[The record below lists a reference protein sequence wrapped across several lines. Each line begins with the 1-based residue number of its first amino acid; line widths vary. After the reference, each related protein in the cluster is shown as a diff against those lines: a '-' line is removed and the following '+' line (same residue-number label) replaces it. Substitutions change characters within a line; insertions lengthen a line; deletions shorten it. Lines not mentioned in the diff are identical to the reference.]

1 MDVLTRDPLVSGFT
15 RLALA
20 RIVGVMERVDFAPG
34 DVLCSVGQKAA
45 NLYLI
50 ERGTAVLTTP
60 HGRQTPLHAA
70 HCGEE
75 AAAGLVHYVCTVTA
89 TSEVNAWRIPRAALD
104 DIAVLQ
110 PHLVA
115 DALLSLASTLGGEVV
130 GGGQGGGAPRQ
141 ADAAPRKADAAP
153 RKANAAPRSAD
164 AGATMPS
171 DAQLSGRDMAGWIAA
186 IVLPAG
192 IYFGCVASDLTAQT
206 AMFAAILGMVVLMW
220 LFAIVDEFIPPLI
233 AIVATLFIGLAP
245 ASVAL
250 GGFASPSLM
259 TMIGVF
265 ALASTI
271 ASSGLSYRVMLWVL
285 ARLPD
290 RPFWQQTSMLLGGMA
305 LSPIVPSGNSRLS
318 ILLPLYRDMAD
329 GLRLPP
335 RSTALTALMA
345 ATLSGA
351 LLFSP
356 MMATS
361 KPSSI
366 ATLNLLS
373 VQAQHEFSGLFWLVA
388 AGVAMVGLVGFHFLF
403 MRWLLP
409 AENPSP
415 LPKERIRGQLQ
426 LLGPLGFAEWLA
438 LGSFVAFLAGTATV
452 SLHHVQPSWIA
463 GCVLVTL
470 LVCGSLGK
478 MDFRKQLDWPM
489 VFFLLG
495 IDGLVRIMS
504 YLKVDTLIAKV
515 VSGHLGFIDGSMEL
529 FVLAAL
535 VITVALRIGLPIA
548 ASALISAVILIPVAE
563 ANHINPWICIFLAA
577 LFSDIWFFPYQ
588 SSVWMQAA
596 SKGQTEAIDRVQF
609 TRYNQCMNAARVA
622 VAFLSIPYW
631 KWLELQ

>member
-1 MDVLTRDPLVSGFT
+1 MEVLTRDPLVAGFG

-20 RIVGVMERVDFAPG
+20 RLVGAMERVECAPG
-34 DVLCSVGQKAA
+34 EVLCAAGQAA
-45 NLYLI
+45 EHLYLI
-50 ERGTAVLTTP
+50 ESGAAVLTTP
-60 HGRQTPLHAA
+60 SGRQAPLHAL

-75 AAAGLVHYVCTVTA
+75 AAAGLANYACTVTA
-89 TSEVNAWRIPRAALD
+89 TSQVSAWRLPRATLADVGQLHPAL
-104 DIAVLQ
+104 ASE
-110 PHLVA
+110 
-115 DALLSLASTLGGEVV
+115 ALLSLASTLGGEAVR
-130 GGGQGGGAPRQ
+130 GGIGKGAP
-141 ADAAPRKADAAP
+141 
-153 RKANAAPRSAD
+153 
-164 AGATMPS
+164 GAKWSPLT
-171 DAQLSGRDMAGWIAA
+171 GREIGGWMAA

-192 IYFGCVASDLTAQT
+192 IYFGCVSGGFTTQSAL
-206 AMFAAILGMVVLMW
+206 FAAILGMVVVMW
-220 LFAIVDEFIPPLI
+220 LFAIVDEFIPPII
-233 AIVATLFIGLAP
+233 AIVATLFVGLAP

-409 AENPSP
+409 AENPNP
-415 LPKERIRGQLQ
+415 LPKERIREQLQ
-426 LLGPLGFAEWLA
+426 LLGPLGLAEWLA

-504 YLKVDTLIAKV
+504 YLKVDALIAKV
-515 VSGHLGFIDGSMEL
+515 VSGHLGFINGSIEL

>member
-1 MDVLTRDPLVSGFT
+1 MEVLTRDPLVAGFG

-20 RIVGVMERVDFAPG
+20 RLVGAMERVQCAPG
-34 DVLCSVGQKAA
+34 EVLCAAGQAA
-45 NLYLI
+45 EHLYLI
-50 ERGTAVLTTP
+50 ESGAAVLTTP
-60 HGRQTPLHAA
+60 SGRQAPLHAL

-75 AAAGLVHYVCTVTA
+75 AAAGLANYACTVTA
-89 TSEVNAWRIPRAALD
+89 TSQVTAWRLPRATLTDVVQLHPAL
-104 DIAVLQ
+104 ATE
-110 PHLVA
+110 
-115 DALLSLASTLGGEVV
+115 ALLSLASTLGGEAV
-130 GGGQGGGAPRQ
+130 GGGIGKGAP
-141 ADAAPRKADAAP
+141 
-153 RKANAAPRSAD
+153 
-164 AGATMPS
+164 GAKWSPLT
-171 DAQLSGRDMAGWIAA
+171 GREIGGWIAA

-192 IYFGCVASDLTAQT
+192 IYFGCVSGGFTTQSAL
-206 AMFAAILGMVVLMW
+206 FAAILGMVVVMW
-220 LFAIVDEFIPPLI
+220 LFAIVDEFIPPII
-233 AIVATLFIGLAP
+233 AIVATLFVGLAP
-245 ASVAL
+245 PTVAL

-409 AENPSP
+409 AENPNP
-415 LPKERIRGQLQ
+415 LPKERIREQLQ

-504 YLKVDTLIAKV
+504 YLKVDALIAKV
-515 VSGHLGFIDGSMEL
+515 VSGHLGFIDGSIEL

-596 SKGQTEAIDRVQF
+596 SKGQTEVIDRVQF

>member
-1 MDVLTRDPLVSGFT
+1 MEVLTRDPLVAGFG

-20 RIVGVMERVDFAPG
+20 RLVGAMERVECTPG
-34 DVLCSVGQKAA
+34 EVLCAAGQAA
-45 NLYLI
+45 EHLYLI
-50 ERGTAVLTTP
+50 ESGAAVLTTP
-60 HGRQTPLHAA
+60 SGRQAPLHAL

-75 AAAGLVHYVCTVTA
+75 AAAGLANYTCTVTA
-89 TSEVNAWRIPRAALD
+89 TSQVIAWRLPRAALAD
-104 DIAVLQ
+104 
-110 PHLVA
+110 VA
-115 DALLSLASTLGGEVV
+115 QLHPTLATEALLSLASTLGGEAV
-130 GGGQGGGAPRQ
+130 GGGVGKGAAGTKWVPLTRREIGGW
-141 ADAAPRKADAAP
+141 
-153 RKANAAPRSAD
+153 
-164 AGATMPS
+164 M
-171 DAQLSGRDMAGWIAA
+171 AA

-192 IYFGCVASDLTAQT
+192 IYFGCVSGGFTSQSAL
-206 AMFAAILGMVVLMW
+206 FAAILGMVVVMW
-220 LFAIVDEFIPPLI
+220 LFAIVDEFIPPII
-233 AIVATLFIGLAP
+233 AIVATLFVGLAP
-245 ASVAL
+245 PSVAL

-409 AENPSP
+409 AENPNP
-415 LPKERIRGQLQ
+415 LPKERIRGQLH

-438 LGSFVAFLAGTATV
+438 LGSFVAFLVGTATV

-504 YLKVDTLIAKV
+504 YLKVDALIAKV

-535 VITVALRIGLPIA
+535 VITVALRIGLPIS
-548 ASALISAVILIPVAE
+548 ASALVSAVILIPVAE

-596 SKGQTEAIDRVQF
+596 SRGQTEAIDRVQF

>member
-1 MDVLTRDPLVSGFT
+1 MDVLTRDPLVAGFD

-20 RIVGVMERVDFAPG
+20 RLVGSMERVEWAPG
-34 DVLCSVGQKAA
+34 AVLCAAGQSAEY
-45 NLYLI
+45 LYLI
-50 ERGTAVLTTP
+50 ESGTAVLTTP
-60 HGRQTPLHAA
+60 TGRQAPLRAL

-75 AAAGLVHYVCTVTA
+75 AAAGLAHYACTVTA
-89 TSEVNAWRIPRAALD
+89 TSQVIAWRLPRVTLAD
-104 DIAVLQ
+104 
-110 PHLVA
+110 VA
-115 DALLSLASTLGGEVV
+115 QVHPTLATEALLSLASTLGGEAI
-130 GGGQGGGAPRQ
+130 GGGVGKGA
-141 ADAAPRKADAAP
+141 
-153 RKANAAPRSAD
+153 
-164 AGATMPS
+164 AGTKWSP
-171 DAQLSGRDMAGWIAA
+171 LTGREIAGWIAA

-192 IYFGCVASDLTAQT
+192 IYFGCVSGGFTTQIAL
-206 AMFAAILGMVVLMW
+206 FAAILGMVVVMW
-220 LFAIVDEFIPPLI
+220 LFAIVDEFIPPII
-233 AIVATLFIGLAP
+233 AIVATLFVGLAP
-245 ASVAL
+245 PTVAL

-290 RPFWQQTSMLLGGMA
+290 RPFWQQTSILLGGMA

-409 AENPSP
+409 AENPNP
-415 LPKERIRGQLQ
+415 LPKERIREQLQ

-504 YLKVDTLIAKV
+504 YLKVDALIAKV
-515 VSGHLGFIDGSMEL
+515 VSGHLGFIDGSIEL

>member
-1 MDVLTRDPLVSGFT
+1 
-15 RLALA
+15 
-20 RIVGVMERVDFAPG
+20 MEPVEFAPG
-34 DVLCSVGQKAA
+34 DVLCAVGQSAE

-50 ERGTAVLTTP
+50 ERGTAVLITP
-60 HGRQTPLHAA
+60 GGREAPLRAP

-75 AAAGLVHYVCTVTA
+75 AAAGLKHYVCTVTA
-89 TSEVNAWRIPRAALD
+89 TSQVMAWRLPQSTLD
-104 DIAVLQ
+104 DIALLQ
-110 PHLVA
+110 PQLAA

-130 GGGQGGGAPRQ
+130 GGKNGKSAPGTKGGGPAEGASDPPARAP
-141 ADAAPRKADAAP
+141 DAPPRKADRA
-153 RKANAAPRSAD
+153 RLK
-164 AGATMPS
+164 
-171 DAQLSGRDMAGWIAA
+171 GREIGGWVAA
-186 IVLPAG
+186 ILVPAG
-192 IYFGCVASDLTAQT
+192 IYFGGVCGGLTTQS
-206 AMFAAILGMVVLMW
+206 AMFTAILGMVVVLW
-220 LFAIVDEFIPPLI
+220 IFAIVDEFIPPIL

-259 TMIGVF
+259 TVIGVF

-290 RPFWQQTSMLLGGMA
+290 RPFWQQTAMLLGGLV
-305 LSPIVPSGNSRLS
+305 LSPIVPSGNNRLS
-318 ILLPLYRDMAD
+318 MLLPLFRDMAD

-335 RSTALTALMA
+335 RSTALTALFA

-356 MMATS
+356 IMATS

-366 ATLNLLS
+366 AALNLLS
-373 VQAQHEFSGLFWLVA
+373 VQAQQEFGGLFWLVA
-388 AGVAMVGLVGFHFLF
+388 AGAALVGLLAFHFLF

-409 AENPSP
+409 AENPHP
-415 LPKERIRGQLQ
+415 LPKDRIRDQLQ
-426 LLGPLGFAEWLA
+426 LLGPLTFAEYLA
-438 LGSFVAFLAGTATV
+438 FGAFVAFLVGTATV

-463 GCVLVTL
+463 GSVLVTL

-478 MDFRKQLDWPM
+478 MDFRRQLDWPM

-495 IDGLVRIMS
+495 IDSVVRIMN
-504 YLKVDTLIAKV
+504 YLKVDAALTTV
-515 VSGHLGFIDGSMEL
+515 VSGHLGFIHGSVEL

-535 VITVALRIGLPIA
+535 VTTVVLRIGLPV
-548 ASALISAVILIPVAE
+548 SAGALVSVVILLPIAE
-563 ANHINPWICIFLAA
+563 VNHINPWICIFLAA

-588 SSVWMQAA
+588 SSVWMQAV
-596 SKGQTEAIDRVQF
+596 SQGVSGSIDQARF
-609 TRYNQCMNAARVA
+609 TRYNQGMNLARVA

-631 KWLELQ
+631 KWLKLQ

>member
-1 MDVLTRDPLVSGFT
+1 MDVLTRDPLVASFD

-20 RIVGVMERVDFAPG
+20 RLVGSMERVEWAPG
-34 DVLCSVGQKAA
+34 AVLCAAGQSAEY
-45 NLYLI
+45 LYLI
-50 ERGTAVLTTP
+50 ESGTAVLTTP
-60 HGRQTPLHAA
+60 TGRQAPLLAP

-75 AAAGLVHYVCTVTA
+75 AAAGLPHYACTVTA
-89 TSEVNAWRIPRAALD
+89 TSQVIAWRLPRATLAD
-104 DIAVLQ
+104 
-110 PHLVA
+110 VA
-115 DALLSLASTLGGEVV
+115 QLHPTLATEALLSLASTLGGEAL
-130 GGGQGGGAPRQ
+130 GGGVGKGA
-141 ADAAPRKADAAP
+141 
-153 RKANAAPRSAD
+153 
-164 AGATMPS
+164 AGTKWIP
-171 DAQLSGRDMAGWIAA
+171 LTGREIGGWIAA

-192 IYFGCVASDLTAQT
+192 IYFGCVSGGFTSQSAL
-206 AMFAAILGMVVLMW
+206 FAAILGMVVVMW
-220 LFAIVDEFIPPLI
+220 LLAIVDEFIPPII
-233 AIVATLFIGLAP
+233 AIVATLFVGLAP
-245 ASVAL
+245 PSVAL
-250 GGFASPSLM
+250 GGFSSPSLM

-271 ASSGLSYRVMLWVL
+271 ASSGLSYRVMLWLL

-409 AENPSP
+409 AENPNP
-415 LPKERIRGQLQ
+415 LPKERIREQLQ

-504 YLKVDTLIAKV
+504 YLQVDALIAKV
-515 VSGHLGFIDGSMEL
+515 VSGHLGFIDGSIEL

-535 VITVALRIGLPIA
+535 VITVVLRIGLPIA

-596 SKGQTEAIDRVQF
+596 SKGQTEVIDRVQF

>member
-1 MDVLTRDPLVSGFT
+1 MEVLTRDPLVAGFG

-20 RIVGVMERVDFAPG
+20 RLVGAMERVQCAPG
-34 DVLCSVGQKAA
+34 EVLCAAGQAA
-45 NLYLI
+45 EQLYLI
-50 ERGTAVLTTP
+50 ESGAAVLTTP
-60 HGRQTPLHAA
+60 SGRQAPLHAL

-75 AAAGLVHYVCTVTA
+75 AAAGLANYACTVTA
-89 TSEVNAWRIPRAALD
+89 TSQVTAWRLPRATL
-104 DIAVLQ
+104 
-110 PHLVA
+110 A
-115 DALLSLASTLGGEVV
+115 DVVQLHPTLATEALLSLASTLGGEAV
-130 GGGQGGGAPRQ
+130 GGGIGKGA
-141 ADAAPRKADAAP
+141 
-153 RKANAAPRSAD
+153 
-164 AGATMPS
+164 
-171 DAQLSGRDMAGWIAA
+171 SGVKWSPLTGREIGGWIAA

-192 IYFGCVASDLTAQT
+192 IYFGCVSGGFTTQSAL
-206 AMFAAILGMVVLMW
+206 FAAILGMVVVMW
-220 LFAIVDEFIPPLI
+220 LFAIVDEFIPPII
-233 AIVATLFIGLAP
+233 AIVATLFVGLAP
-245 ASVAL
+245 PTVAL

-403 MRWLLP
+403 MRWLMP
-409 AENPSP
+409 AENPNP
-415 LPKERIRGQLQ
+415 LPKERIREQLQ

-504 YLKVDTLIAKV
+504 YLKVDALIAKV
-515 VSGHLGFIDGSMEL
+515 VSGHLGFIDGSIEL

-535 VITVALRIGLPIA
+535 VITVVLRIGLPIA

-596 SKGQTEAIDRVQF
+596 SKGQTEVIDRVQF

>member
-1 MDVLTRDPLVSGFT
+1 MDVLTRDPLVAGFD

-20 RIVGVMERVDFAPG
+20 RLVGSMERVEWAPG
-34 DVLCSVGQKAA
+34 AVLCAAGQSAEY
-45 NLYLI
+45 LYLI
-50 ERGTAVLTTP
+50 ESGAAVLTTP
-60 HGRQTPLHAA
+60 SGRQAPLHAL

-75 AAAGLVHYVCTVTA
+75 AAAGLANYACTVTA
-89 TSEVNAWRIPRAALD
+89 TSQVTAWRLPRATL
-104 DIAVLQ
+104 
-110 PHLVA
+110 A
-115 DALLSLASTLGGEVV
+115 DVVQLHPTLATQALLSLASTLGGESV
-130 GGGQGGGAPRQ
+130 GGGIGKGA
-141 ADAAPRKADAAP
+141 
-153 RKANAAPRSAD
+153 S
-164 AGATMPS
+164 GAKWSPLT
-171 DAQLSGRDMAGWIAA
+171 GREIGGWIAA

-192 IYFGCVASDLTAQT
+192 IYFGCVSGGFTTQSAL
-206 AMFAAILGMVVLMW
+206 FAAILGMVVVMW
-220 LFAIVDEFIPPLI
+220 LFAIVDEFIPPII
-233 AIVATLFIGLAP
+233 AIVATLFVGLAP
-245 ASVAL
+245 PTVAL

-271 ASSGLSYRVMLWVL
+271 ASSGLSYRLMLWVL

-403 MRWLLP
+403 MRWLMP
-409 AENPSP
+409 AENPNP
-415 LPKERIRGQLQ
+415 LPKERIREQLQ
-426 LLGPLGFAEWLA
+426 LLGPLGFAEWVA

-504 YLKVDTLIAKV
+504 YLKVDALIAKV
-515 VSGHLGFIDGSMEL
+515 VSGHLGFIDGSIEL

-548 ASALISAVILIPVAE
+548 ASALVSSVILIPVAE

-596 SKGQTEAIDRVQF
+596 SKGQTETIDRVQF

>member
-1 MDVLTRDPLVSGFT
+1 MDVLTRDPLVAGFD

-20 RIVGVMERVDFAPG
+20 RLVGSMERVEWAPG
-34 DVLCSVGQKAA
+34 AVLCAAGQAA
-45 NLYLI
+45 EYLYLI
-50 ERGTAVLTTP
+50 ESGTAVLTTP
-60 HGRQTPLHAA
+60 TGRQAPLRAP

-75 AAAGLVHYVCTVTA
+75 AAAGLPHYACTVTA
-89 TSEVNAWRIPRAALD
+89 TKQVIAWRLPRAALAD
-104 DIAVLQ
+104 
-110 PHLVA
+110 VA
-115 DALLSLASTLGGEVV
+115 QLHPTLATQALLSLASTLGGEAI
-130 GGGQGGGAPRQ
+130 GGGVGKGAAVTKWSPL
-141 ADAAPRKADAAP
+141 
-153 RKANAAPRSAD
+153 
-164 AGATMPS
+164 T
-171 DAQLSGRDMAGWIAA
+171 GREIGGWIAA

-192 IYFGCVASDLTAQT
+192 IYFGCVSGGFTTQSAL
-206 AMFAAILGMVVLMW
+206 FAAILGMVVVMW
-220 LFAIVDEFIPPLI
+220 LFAIVDEFIPPII
-233 AIVATLFIGLAP
+233 AIVATLFVGLAP
-245 ASVAL
+245 PSVAL

-290 RPFWQQTSMLLGGMA
+290 RPFWQQTSILLGGMA
-305 LSPIVPSGNSRLS
+305 LSPIVPSGNSRLA

-409 AENPSP
+409 AENPNP

-504 YLKVDTLIAKV
+504 YLKVDALIAKV
-515 VSGHLGFIDGSMEL
+515 VSGHLGFIDGSIEL

>member
-1 MDVLTRDPLVSGFT
+1 MEVLTRDPLVAGFG

-20 RIVGVMERVDFAPG
+20 RLVGAMERVEWAPG
-34 DVLCSVGQKAA
+34 EVLCAAGQAA
-45 NLYLI
+45 AHLYLI
-50 ERGTAVLTTP
+50 ESGAAVLTTP
-60 HGRQTPLHAA
+60 SGRQAPLHAL

-75 AAAGLVHYVCTVTA
+75 AAAGLANYACTVTA
-89 TSEVNAWRIPRAALD
+89 TSQVIAWRLPRATL
-104 DIAVLQ
+104 
-110 PHLVA
+110 A
-115 DALLSLASTLGGEVV
+115 DVVQLHPPLATEALLSLASTLGGEAV
-130 GGGQGGGAPRQ
+130 GGGNGRGAP
-141 ADAAPRKADAAP
+141 
-153 RKANAAPRSAD
+153 
-164 AGATMPS
+164 GAKWSPLT
-171 DAQLSGRDMAGWIAA
+171 GREIGGWIAA
-186 IVLPAG
+186 IVLPVG
-192 IYFGCVASDLTAQT
+192 IYFGCVSGGLTTQSAL
-206 AMFAAILGMVVLMW
+206 FAAILGMVVVMW
-220 LFAIVDEFIPPLI
+220 VFAIVDEFIPPII
-233 AIVATLFIGLAP
+233 AIVATLFVGLAP
-245 ASVAL
+245 PTVAL

-271 ASSGLSYRVMLWVL
+271 ASSGLSYRVMLWLL

-409 AENPSP
+409 AENPNP

-504 YLKVDTLIAKV
+504 YLKVDALIAKV
-515 VSGHLGFIDGSMEL
+515 VSGHLGFIDGSIEL

-548 ASALISAVILIPVAE
+548 ASALVSAVILIPVAE

>member
-1 MDVLTRDPLVSGFT
+1 MNHSQPSVSIDVLTRDPLVSGFT
-15 RLALA
+15 RLAIA

-89 TSEVNAWRIPRAALD
+89 TSEVHAWRIPRAALD

-110 PHLVA
+110 PQLVA

-130 GGGQGGGAPRQ
+130 GGGQGGGAPR
-141 ADAAPRKADAAP
+141 
-153 RKANAAPRSAD
+153 SAD
-164 AGATMPS
+164 AGATTPS
-171 DAQLSGRDMAGWIAA
+171 GAQLSGRDMAGWIAA
-186 IVLPAG
+186 IVLPAC
-192 IYFGCVASDLTAQT
+192 IYFGCIASDLTAQT

-409 AENPSP
+409 AENPNP
-415 LPKERIRGQLQ
+415 LPKERIREQLQ

-504 YLKVDTLIAKV
+504 YLKVDALIAKV

-548 ASALISAVILIPVAE
+548 ASALVSSVILIPVAE

>member
-1 MDVLTRDPLVSGFT
+1 MEVLTRDPLVAGFG

-20 RIVGVMERVDFAPG
+20 RLVGAMERVQCAPG
-34 DVLCSVGQKAA
+34 EVLCAAGQAA
-45 NLYLI
+45 EHLYLI
-50 ERGTAVLTTP
+50 ESGAAVLTTP
-60 HGRQTPLHAA
+60 SGRQAPLHAL

-75 AAAGLVHYVCTVTA
+75 AAAGMANYACTVTA
-89 TSEVNAWRIPRAALD
+89 TSQVTAWRLPRATLADVVQLHPAL
-104 DIAVLQ
+104 ATE
-110 PHLVA
+110 
-115 DALLSLASTLGGEVV
+115 ALLSLASTLGGEAV
-130 GGGQGGGAPRQ
+130 GGGIGKGAP
-141 ADAAPRKADAAP
+141 
-153 RKANAAPRSAD
+153 
-164 AGATMPS
+164 GAKWSPLT
-171 DAQLSGRDMAGWIAA
+171 GREIGGWIAA

-192 IYFGCVASDLTAQT
+192 IYFGCVSGGFTTQSAL
-206 AMFAAILGMVVLMW
+206 FAAILGMVVVMW
-220 LFAIVDEFIPPLI
+220 LFAIVDEFIPPII
-233 AIVATLFIGLAP
+233 AIVATLFVGLAP
-245 ASVAL
+245 PTVAL

-403 MRWLLP
+403 MRWLMP
-409 AENPSP
+409 AENPNP

-504 YLKVDTLIAKV
+504 YLKVDALIAKV
-515 VSGHLGFIDGSMEL
+515 VSGHLGFIDGSIEL

-535 VITVALRIGLPIA
+535 VITVVLRIGLPIA
-548 ASALISAVILIPVAE
+548 ASALVSSVILIPVAE

-596 SKGQTEAIDRVQF
+596 SKGQTEVIDRVQF

>member
-1 MDVLTRDPLVSGFT
+1 MDVLTRDPLVAGFG

-20 RIVGVMERVDFAPG
+20 RLVGSMERVEWAPG
-34 DVLCSVGQKAA
+34 AVLCAAGQSAEY
-45 NLYLI
+45 LYLI
-50 ERGTAVLTTP
+50 ESGTAVLTTP
-60 HGRQTPLHAA
+60 TGRQAPLRAL

-75 AAAGLVHYVCTVTA
+75 AAAGLAHYACTVTA
-89 TSEVNAWRIPRAALD
+89 TSQVIAWRLPRVTLAD
-104 DIAVLQ
+104 
-110 PHLVA
+110 VA
-115 DALLSLASTLGGEVV
+115 QVHPTLATEALLSLASTLGGEAI
-130 GGGQGGGAPRQ
+130 GGGVGKGA
-141 ADAAPRKADAAP
+141 
-153 RKANAAPRSAD
+153 
-164 AGATMPS
+164 AGTKWIP
-171 DAQLSGRDMAGWIAA
+171 LTGREIGGWIAA

-192 IYFGCVASDLTAQT
+192 IYFGCVSGGFTTQSAL
-206 AMFAAILGMVVLMW
+206 FAAILGMVVVMW
-220 LFAIVDEFIPPLI
+220 LFAIVDEFIPPII
-233 AIVATLFIGLAP
+233 AIVATLFVGLAP
-245 ASVAL
+245 PTVAL

-271 ASSGLSYRVMLWVL
+271 ASSGLSYRVMLWLL

-409 AENPSP
+409 AENPNP
-415 LPKERIRGQLQ
+415 LPKERIREQLQ

-504 YLKVDTLIAKV
+504 YLKVDALIAKV
-515 VSGHLGFIDGSMEL
+515 VSGHLGFIDGSIEL

-596 SKGQTEAIDRVQF
+596 SKGQTEAINRVQF

>member
-1 MDVLTRDPLVSGFT
+1 MDVLTRDPLVVRFG

-20 RIVGVMERVDFAPG
+20 RLVGAMERVECAPG
-34 DVLCSVGQKAA
+34 EVLCAAGQAA
-45 NLYLI
+45 EYLYLI
-50 ERGTAVLTTP
+50 ESGTAVLTTP
-60 HGRQTPLHAA
+60 MGRQAPLRAL

-75 AAAGLVHYVCTVTA
+75 AATGLAHYVCTVTA
-89 TSEVNAWRIPRAALD
+89 TSEVIAWRLPRATL
-104 DIAVLQ
+104 
-110 PHLVA
+110 A
-115 DALLSLASTLGGEVV
+115 DVGQLHPTLATEALLSLASTLGGEAV
-130 GGGQGGGAPRQ
+130 GGGVGKGA
-141 ADAAPRKADAAP
+141 
-153 RKANAAPRSAD
+153 
-164 AGATMPS
+164 AGTKWSP
-171 DAQLSGRDMAGWIAA
+171 LTGREIGGWIAA

-192 IYFGCVASDLTAQT
+192 IYFGCVSGGFTSQSAL
-206 AMFAAILGMVVLMW
+206 FAAILGMVVVMW
-220 LFAIVDEFIPPLI
+220 LFAIVDEFIPPII
-233 AIVATLFIGLAP
+233 AIVATLFVGLAP
-245 ASVAL
+245 PSVAL

-305 LSPIVPSGNSRLS
+305 LSPIVPSGNSRLA

-409 AENPSP
+409 AENPNP
-415 LPKERIRGQLQ
+415 LPKERIREQLQ

-504 YLKVDTLIAKV
+504 YLKVDALIAKV
-515 VSGHLGFIDGSMEL
+515 VSGHLGFIDGSIEL

>member
-1 MDVLTRDPLVSGFT
+1 MDVLTREPLVASFD

-20 RIVGVMERVDFAPG
+20 RLVGSMERVEWAPG
-34 DVLCSVGQKAA
+34 AVLCAA
-45 NLYLI
+45 GKSAEYLYLI
-50 ERGTAVLTTP
+50 ESGTAVLTTP
-60 HGRQTPLHAA
+60 TGRQAPLRAP

-75 AAAGLVHYVCTVTA
+75 AAAGLAHYACTVTA
-89 TSEVNAWRIPRAALD
+89 TSQLIAWRLSRATLAD
-104 DIAVLQ
+104 
-110 PHLVA
+110 VA
-115 DALLSLASTLGGEVV
+115 QLHPTLATEALLSLASTLGGEAI
-130 GGGQGGGAPRQ
+130 GGGAGKG
-141 ADAAPRKADAAP
+141 AAGTKWIPL
-153 RKANAAPRSAD
+153 
-164 AGATMPS
+164 T
-171 DAQLSGRDMAGWIAA
+171 GREIGGWMAA

-192 IYFGCVASDLTAQT
+192 IYFGCVSGGFTSQSAL
-206 AMFAAILGMVVLMW
+206 FAAILGMVVVMW
-220 LFAIVDEFIPPLI
+220 LFAIVDEFIPPII
-233 AIVATLFIGLAP
+233 AIVATLFVGLAP
-245 ASVAL
+245 PSVAL

-290 RPFWQQTSMLLGGMA
+290 RPFWQQTSMLLGGMV

-409 AENPSP
+409 AENPNP
-415 LPKERIRGQLQ
+415 LPKERIREQLE

-504 YLKVDTLIAKV
+504 YLKVDALIAKV
-515 VSGHLGFIDGSMEL
+515 VSGHLGFIDGSIEL

-548 ASALISAVILIPVAE
+548 ASALIAAVILIPVAE

>member
-1 MDVLTRDPLVSGFT
+1 MEVLTRDPLVAGFG

-20 RIVGVMERVDFAPG
+20 RLVGAMERVQCAPG
-34 DVLCSVGQKAA
+34 EVLCAAGQAA
-45 NLYLI
+45 EHLYLI
-50 ERGTAVLTTP
+50 ESGATVLTTP
-60 HGRQTPLHAA
+60 SGRQAPLHAL

-75 AAAGLVHYVCTVTA
+75 AAAGLANYACTVTA
-89 TSEVNAWRIPRAALD
+89 TSQVTAWRLPRATL
-104 DIAVLQ
+104 
-110 PHLVA
+110 A
-115 DALLSLASTLGGEVV
+115 DVVQLHPTLATEALLSLASTLGGEAV
-130 GGGQGGGAPRQ
+130 GGGIGKGA
-141 ADAAPRKADAAP
+141 
-153 RKANAAPRSAD
+153 
-164 AGATMPS
+164 
-171 DAQLSGRDMAGWIAA
+171 SGVKWSPLTGREIGGWIAA

-192 IYFGCVASDLTAQT
+192 IYFGCVSGGFTTQSAL
-206 AMFAAILGMVVLMW
+206 FAAILGMVVVMW
-220 LFAIVDEFIPPLI
+220 LFAIVDEFIPPII
-233 AIVATLFIGLAP
+233 AIVATLFVGLAP
-245 ASVAL
+245 PTVAL

-290 RPFWQQTSMLLGGMA
+290 RPFWQQTSILLGGMA

-409 AENPSP
+409 AENPNP
-415 LPKERIRGQLQ
+415 LPKERIREQLQ

-504 YLKVDTLIAKV
+504 YLKVDALIAKV
-515 VSGHLGFIDGSMEL
+515 VSGHLGFIDGRIEL

-596 SKGQTEAIDRVQF
+596 SKGQTEVIDRVQF

>member
-1 MDVLTRDPLVSGFT
+1 MEVLTRDPLVAGFG

-20 RIVGVMERVDFAPG
+20 RLVGAMERVQCAPG
-34 DVLCSVGQKAA
+34 EVLCAAGQAA
-45 NLYLI
+45 EHLYLI
-50 ERGTAVLTTP
+50 ESGAAVLTTP
-60 HGRQTPLHAA
+60 SGRQAPLHAL

-75 AAAGLVHYVCTVTA
+75 AAAGMANYACTVTT
-89 TSEVNAWRIPRAALD
+89 TSQVTAWRLPRAT
-104 DIAVLQ
+104 
-110 PHLVA
+110 LVDVVQLHPTLA
-115 DALLSLASTLGGEVV
+115 TEALLSLASTLGGEAV
-130 GGGQGGGAPRQ
+130 GGGIGKGAP
-141 ADAAPRKADAAP
+141 
-153 RKANAAPRSAD
+153 
-164 AGATMPS
+164 GAKWSPLT
-171 DAQLSGRDMAGWIAA
+171 GREIGGWIAA

-192 IYFGCVASDLTAQT
+192 IYFGCVSGGFTTQSAL
-206 AMFAAILGMVVLMW
+206 FAAILGMVVVMW
-220 LFAIVDEFIPPLI
+220 LFAIVDEFIPPII
-233 AIVATLFIGLAP
+233 AIVATLFVGLAP
-245 ASVAL
+245 PTVAL

-403 MRWLLP
+403 MRWLMP
-409 AENPSP
+409 AENPNP

-504 YLKVDTLIAKV
+504 YLKVDALIAKV
-515 VSGHLGFIDGSMEL
+515 VSGHLGFIDGRIEL

-535 VITVALRIGLPIA
+535 VITVVLRIGLPIA

-596 SKGQTEAIDRVQF
+596 SKGQTEVIDRVQF

>member
-1 MDVLTRDPLVSGFT
+1 MEVLTRDPLVAGFG

-20 RIVGVMERVDFAPG
+20 RLVGALERVECAPG
-34 DVLCSVGQKAA
+34 ELLCAAGQAA
-45 NLYLI
+45 EHLYLI
-50 ERGTAVLTTP
+50 ESGAAVLTTP
-60 HGRQTPLHAA
+60 SGRQAPLQAL

-75 AAAGLVHYVCTVTA
+75 AAAGMANYACTVTA
-89 TSEVNAWRIPRAALD
+89 TSQVTAWRLPRATL
-104 DIAVLQ
+104 
-110 PHLVA
+110 A
-115 DALLSLASTLGGEVV
+115 DVVQLHPTLATEALLSLASTLGGEAV
-130 GGGQGGGAPRQ
+130 GGGIGKGA
-141 ADAAPRKADAAP
+141 
-153 RKANAAPRSAD
+153 
-164 AGATMPS
+164 
-171 DAQLSGRDMAGWIAA
+171 SGVKWSPLTGREIGGWIAA

-192 IYFGCVASDLTAQT
+192 IYFGCVSGGFTTQSAL
-206 AMFAAILGMVVLMW
+206 FAAILGMVVVMW
-220 LFAIVDEFIPPLI
+220 LFAIVDEFIPPII
-233 AIVATLFIGLAP
+233 AIVATLFVGLAP
-245 ASVAL
+245 PTVAL

-409 AENPSP
+409 AENPNP
-415 LPKERIRGQLQ
+415 LPKERIREQLQ

-504 YLKVDTLIAKV
+504 YLKVDALIAKV
-515 VSGHLGFIDGSMEL
+515 VSGHLGFIDGSIEL

-596 SKGQTEAIDRVQF
+596 SKGQTEVIDRVQF

>member
-1 MDVLTRDPLVSGFT
+1 MEVLTRDPLVAGFG

-20 RIVGVMERVDFAPG
+20 RLVGAMERVECAPG
-34 DVLCSVGQKAA
+34 EVLCEAGQAA
-45 NLYLI
+45 EHLYLI
-50 ERGTAVLTTP
+50 ESGAAVLTTP
-60 HGRQTPLHAA
+60 TGRQAPLHAL

-75 AAAGLVHYVCTVTA
+75 AAAGLAHYACTVTA
-89 TSEVNAWRIPRAALD
+89 TSQLIAWRLPRVTLAD
-104 DIAVLQ
+104 
-110 PHLVA
+110 VA
-115 DALLSLASTLGGEVV
+115 QLHPTLATEALLSLASTLGGEAV
-130 GGGQGGGAPRQ
+130 GGGVGKGA
-141 ADAAPRKADAAP
+141 
-153 RKANAAPRSAD
+153 
-164 AGATMPS
+164 AGTKWVP
-171 DAQLSGRDMAGWIAA
+171 LTGREIGGWIAA
-186 IVLPAG
+186 IVLPTG
-192 IYFGCVASDLTAQT
+192 IYFGCVSGGLTTQSAL
-206 AMFAAILGMVVLMW
+206 FAAILGMVIVMW
-220 LFAIVDEFIPPLI
+220 LFAIVDEFIPPII
-233 AIVATLFIGLAP
+233 AIVATLFVGLAP
-245 ASVAL
+245 PTVAL

-271 ASSGLSYRVMLWVL
+271 ASSGLSYRVMLWLL

-409 AENPSP
+409 AENPHP

-504 YLKVDTLIAKV
+504 YLKVDALIAKV
-515 VSGHLGFIDGSMEL
+515 VSGHLGFIDGSIEL

>member
-1 MDVLTRDPLVSGFT
+1 MEVLTRDPLVAGFG

-20 RIVGVMERVDFAPG
+20 RLVGAMERVQCAPG
-34 DVLCSVGQKAA
+34 EVLCAAGQAA
-45 NLYLI
+45 EHLYLI
-50 ERGTAVLTTP
+50 ESGAAVLTTP
-60 HGRQTPLHAA
+60 SGRQAPLHAL

-75 AAAGLVHYVCTVTA
+75 AAAGLANYACTVTA
-89 TSEVNAWRIPRAALD
+89 TSQVTAWRLPRATL
-104 DIAVLQ
+104 
-110 PHLVA
+110 A
-115 DALLSLASTLGGEVV
+115 DVVQLHPTLATEALLSLASTLGGEAV
-130 GGGQGGGAPRQ
+130 GGGIGKGA
-141 ADAAPRKADAAP
+141 
-153 RKANAAPRSAD
+153 S
-164 AGATMPS
+164 GAKWSPLT
-171 DAQLSGRDMAGWIAA
+171 GREIGGWIAA

-192 IYFGCVASDLTAQT
+192 IYFGCVSGGFTTQSAL
-206 AMFAAILGMVVLMW
+206 FAAILGMVVVMW
-220 LFAIVDEFIPPLI
+220 LFAIVDEFIPPII
-233 AIVATLFIGLAP
+233 AIVATLFVGLAP
-245 ASVAL
+245 PTVAL

-329 GLRLPP
+329 GLRVPP

-409 AENPSP
+409 AENPNP
-415 LPKERIRGQLQ
+415 LPKERIREQLQ

-504 YLKVDTLIAKV
+504 YLKVDALIAKV
-515 VSGHLGFIDGSMEL
+515 VSGHLGFIDGSIEL

-535 VITVALRIGLPIA
+535 VITVVLRIGLPIA
-548 ASALISAVILIPVAE
+548 ASALVSSVILIPVAE

-596 SKGQTEAIDRVQF
+596 SKGQTEVIDRVQF

>member
-1 MDVLTRDPLVSGFT
+1 MEVLTRDPLVAGFG

-20 RIVGVMERVDFAPG
+20 RLVGAMERVECAPG
-34 DVLCSVGQKAA
+34 EVLCAAGQAA
-45 NLYLI
+45 EHLYLL
-50 ERGTAVLTTP
+50 ESGAAVLTTP
-60 HGRQTPLHAA
+60 TGRQTPLHAL

-75 AAAGLVHYVCTVTA
+75 AAAGLANYACTVTA
-89 TSEVNAWRIPRAALD
+89 TSQVIAWRLPRATL
-104 DIAVLQ
+104 
-110 PHLVA
+110 A
-115 DALLSLASTLGGEVV
+115 DVVQLHPTLATEALLSLASTLGGEAV
-130 GGGQGGGAPRQ
+130 GGGIGKGAP
-141 ADAAPRKADAAP
+141 
-153 RKANAAPRSAD
+153 
-164 AGATMPS
+164 GAKWSP
-171 DAQLSGRDMAGWIAA
+171 LNGREIGGWIAA

-192 IYFGCVASDLTAQT
+192 IYFGCVSGGFTTQSAL
-206 AMFAAILGMVVLMW
+206 FAAILGMVVVMW
-220 LFAIVDEFIPPLI
+220 LFAIVDEFIPPII
-233 AIVATLFIGLAP
+233 AIVATLFVGLAP
-245 ASVAL
+245 ATVAL

-271 ASSGLSYRVMLWVL
+271 ASSGLSYRVMLWLL

-409 AENPSP
+409 AENPNP
-415 LPKERIRGQLQ
+415 LPKERIREQLQ
-426 LLGPLGFAEWLA
+426 LLGPLGLAEWLA

-504 YLKVDTLIAKV
+504 YLKVDALIAKV
-515 VSGHLGFIDGSMEL
+515 VSGHLGFIDGSIEL
-529 FVLAAL
+529 FVLATL
-535 VITVALRIGLPIA
+535 VITGALRLGLPIA

>member
-1 MDVLTRDPLVSGFT
+1 MEVLTRDPLVAGFG

-20 RIVGVMERVDFAPG
+20 RLVGAMERVQCAPG
-34 DVLCSVGQKAA
+34 EVLCAAGQAA
-45 NLYLI
+45 EHLYLI
-50 ERGTAVLTTP
+50 ESGAAVLTTP
-60 HGRQTPLHAA
+60 SGRQAPLHAL

-75 AAAGLVHYVCTVTA
+75 AAAGLANYACTVTA
-89 TSEVNAWRIPRAALD
+89 TSQVTAWRLPRATL
-104 DIAVLQ
+104 
-110 PHLVA
+110 A
-115 DALLSLASTLGGEVV
+115 DVVQLHPTLATEALLSLASTLGGEAV
-130 GGGQGGGAPRQ
+130 GGGIGKGA
-141 ADAAPRKADAAP
+141 
-153 RKANAAPRSAD
+153 
-164 AGATMPS
+164 
-171 DAQLSGRDMAGWIAA
+171 SGVKWSPLTGREIGGWIAA

-192 IYFGCVASDLTAQT
+192 IYFGCVSGGFTTQSAL
-206 AMFAAILGMVVLMW
+206 FAAILGMVVVMW
-220 LFAIVDEFIPPLI
+220 LFAIVDEFIPPII
-233 AIVATLFIGLAP
+233 AIVATLFVGLAP
-245 ASVAL
+245 PTVAL

-409 AENPSP
+409 AENPNP
-415 LPKERIRGQLQ
+415 LPKERIREQLQ

-504 YLKVDTLIAKV
+504 YLKVDALIAKV
-515 VSGHLGFIDGSMEL
+515 VSGHLGFIDGSIEL

-596 SKGQTEAIDRVQF
+596 SKGQTEVIDRVQF

>member
-1 MDVLTRDPLVSGFT
+1 
-15 RLALA
+15 
-20 RIVGVMERVDFAPG
+20 
-34 DVLCSVGQKAA
+34 
-45 NLYLI
+45 
-50 ERGTAVLTTP
+50 
-60 HGRQTPLHAA
+60 
-70 HCGEE
+70 
-75 AAAGLVHYVCTVTA
+75 
-89 TSEVNAWRIPRAALD
+89 
-104 DIAVLQ
+104 
-110 PHLVA
+110 
-115 DALLSLASTLGGEVV
+115 
-130 GGGQGGGAPRQ
+130 
-141 ADAAPRKADAAP
+141 
-153 RKANAAPRSAD
+153 
-164 AGATMPS
+164 
-171 DAQLSGRDMAGWIAA
+171 
-186 IVLPAG
+186 
-192 IYFGCVASDLTAQT
+192 
-206 AMFAAILGMVVLMW
+206 MFAAILGMVVLMW

-271 ASSGLSYRVMLWVL
+271 ASSGLSYRVMLWLL

-335 RSTALTALMA
+335 RGTALTALMA

-409 AENPSP
+409 AENPNP

-504 YLKVDTLIAKV
+504 YLKVDALIAKV
-515 VSGHLGFIDGSMEL
+515 VSGHLGFIDGSIEL

>member
-1 MDVLTRDPLVSGFT
+1 MEVLTRDPLVAGFG

-20 RIVGVMERVDFAPG
+20 RLVGAMERVQCAPG
-34 DVLCSVGQKAA
+34 EVLCAAGQAA
-45 NLYLI
+45 EHLYLI
-50 ERGTAVLTTP
+50 ESGAAVLTTP
-60 HGRQTPLHAA
+60 SGRQAPLHAL

-75 AAAGLVHYVCTVTA
+75 AAAGLANYACTVTA
-89 TSEVNAWRIPRAALD
+89 TSQVTAWRLPRATL
-104 DIAVLQ
+104 
-110 PHLVA
+110 A
-115 DALLSLASTLGGEVV
+115 DVVQLHPTLATEALLSLASTLGGEAV
-130 GGGQGGGAPRQ
+130 GGGIGKGAP
-141 ADAAPRKADAAP
+141 
-153 RKANAAPRSAD
+153 
-164 AGATMPS
+164 GAKWSPLT
-171 DAQLSGRDMAGWIAA
+171 GREIVGWIAA

-192 IYFGCVASDLTAQT
+192 IYFGCVSGGFTTQSAL
-206 AMFAAILGMVVLMW
+206 FAAILGMVVVMW
-220 LFAIVDEFIPPLI
+220 LFAIVDEFIPPII
-233 AIVATLFIGLAP
+233 AIVATLFVGLAP
-245 ASVAL
+245 PTVAL

-409 AENPSP
+409 AENPNP
-415 LPKERIRGQLQ
+415 LPKERIREQLQ

-504 YLKVDTLIAKV
+504 YLKVDALIAKV
-515 VSGHLGFIDGSMEL
+515 VSGHLGFIDGSIEL

-596 SKGQTEAIDRVQF
+596 SKGQTEVIDRVQF

>member
-1 MDVLTRDPLVSGFT
+1 MEVLTRDPLVAGFG

-20 RIVGVMERVDFAPG
+20 RLVGALERVECAPG
-34 DVLCSVGQKAA
+34 ELLCAAGQAA
-45 NLYLI
+45 EHLYLI
-50 ERGTAVLTTP
+50 ESGAAVLTTP
-60 HGRQTPLHAA
+60 SGRQAPLHAL

-75 AAAGLVHYVCTVTA
+75 AAAGLANYACTVTA
-89 TSEVNAWRIPRAALD
+89 TSQVTAWRLPRAALAD
-104 DIAVLQ
+104 
-110 PHLVA
+110 VA
-115 DALLSLASTLGGEVV
+115 QLHPTLATEALLSLASTLGGEAI
-130 GGGQGGGAPRQ
+130 GGGIGKGA
-141 ADAAPRKADAAP
+141 
-153 RKANAAPRSAD
+153 
-164 AGATMPS
+164 
-171 DAQLSGRDMAGWIAA
+171 SGVKWSPLTGREIGGWIAA

-192 IYFGCVASDLTAQT
+192 IYFGCVSGGFTTQSAL
-206 AMFAAILGMVVLMW
+206 FAAILGMVVVMW
-220 LFAIVDEFIPPLI
+220 LFAIVDEFIPPII
-233 AIVATLFIGLAP
+233 AIVATLFVGLAP
-245 ASVAL
+245 PTVAL

-403 MRWLLP
+403 MRWLMP
-409 AENPSP
+409 AENPNP
-415 LPKERIRGQLQ
+415 LPKERIREQLQ

-504 YLKVDTLIAKV
+504 YLKVDALIAKV
-515 VSGHLGFIDGSMEL
+515 VSGHLGFIDGSIEL

-596 SKGQTEAIDRVQF
+596 SKGQTEVIDRVQF

>member
-1 MDVLTRDPLVSGFT
+1 MDVLTRDPLVAGFD

-20 RIVGVMERVDFAPG
+20 RLVGSMERVEWAPG
-34 DVLCSVGQKAA
+34 AVLCAAGQSAEY
-45 NLYLI
+45 LYLI
-50 ERGTAVLTTP
+50 ESGTAVLTTP
-60 HGRQTPLHAA
+60 TGRQAPLRAL

-75 AAAGLVHYVCTVTA
+75 AAAGLAHYACTVTA
-89 TSEVNAWRIPRAALD
+89 TSQVIAWRLPRVTLAD
-104 DIAVLQ
+104 
-110 PHLVA
+110 VA
-115 DALLSLASTLGGEVV
+115 QVHPTLATEALLSLASTLGGEAI
-130 GGGQGGGAPRQ
+130 GGGVGKGA
-141 ADAAPRKADAAP
+141 
-153 RKANAAPRSAD
+153 
-164 AGATMPS
+164 AGTKWIP
-171 DAQLSGRDMAGWIAA
+171 LTGREIGGWIAA

-192 IYFGCVASDLTAQT
+192 IYFGCVSGGFTTQSAL
-206 AMFAAILGMVVLMW
+206 FAAILGMVVVMW
-220 LFAIVDEFIPPLI
+220 LFAIVDEFIPPII
-233 AIVATLFIGLAP
+233 AIVATLFVGLAP
-245 ASVAL
+245 PTVAL

-403 MRWLLP
+403 MRWLMP
-409 AENPSP
+409 AENPNP
-415 LPKERIRGQLQ
+415 LPKERIREQLQ

-504 YLKVDTLIAKV
+504 YLKVDALIAKV
-515 VSGHLGFIDGSMEL
+515 VSGHLGFIDGSIEL

-596 SKGQTEAIDRVQF
+596 SKGQTEAINRVQF

>member
-1 MDVLTRDPLVSGFT
+1 MEVLTRDPLVAGFG

-20 RIVGVMERVDFAPG
+20 RLVGAMERVECAPG
-34 DVLCSVGQKAA
+34 EVLCAAGQAA
-45 NLYLI
+45 EHLYLI
-50 ERGTAVLTTP
+50 ESGAAVLTTP
-60 HGRQTPLHAA
+60 SGRQAPLHAL

-75 AAAGLVHYVCTVTA
+75 AAAGLANYACTVTA
-89 TSEVNAWRIPRAALD
+89 TSQVSAWRLPRATLADVGQLHPAL
-104 DIAVLQ
+104 ASE
-110 PHLVA
+110 
-115 DALLSLASTLGGEVV
+115 ALLSLASTLGGEAVR
-130 GGGQGGGAPRQ
+130 GGIGKGA
-141 ADAAPRKADAAP
+141 
-153 RKANAAPRSAD
+153 S
-164 AGATMPS
+164 GAKWSPLT
-171 DAQLSGRDMAGWIAA
+171 GREIGGWIAA

-192 IYFGCVASDLTAQT
+192 IYFGCVSGGFTTQSAL
-206 AMFAAILGMVVLMW
+206 FAAILGMVVVMW
-220 LFAIVDEFIPPLI
+220 LFAIVDEFIPPII
-233 AIVATLFIGLAP
+233 AIVATLFVGLAP
-245 ASVAL
+245 PTVAL

-409 AENPSP
+409 AENPNP
-415 LPKERIRGQLQ
+415 LPKERIREQLQ
-426 LLGPLGFAEWLA
+426 LLGPLGLAEWLA

-504 YLKVDTLIAKV
+504 YLKVDALIAKV
-515 VSGHLGFIDGSMEL
+515 VSGHLGFIDGSIEL

-548 ASALISAVILIPVAE
+548 ASALVSAVILIPVAE

>member
-1 MDVLTRDPLVSGFT
+1 MEVLTRDPLVAGFG

-20 RIVGVMERVDFAPG
+20 RLVGAMERVQCAPG
-34 DVLCSVGQKAA
+34 EVLCAAGQAA
-45 NLYLI
+45 EHLYLI
-50 ERGTAVLTTP
+50 ESGAAVLTTP
-60 HGRQTPLHAA
+60 SGRQAPLHAL

-75 AAAGLVHYVCTVTA
+75 AAAGMANYACTVTA
-89 TSEVNAWRIPRAALD
+89 TSQVTAWRLPRATLTDVVQLHPAL
-104 DIAVLQ
+104 ATE
-110 PHLVA
+110 
-115 DALLSLASTLGGEVV
+115 ALLSLASTLGGEAV
-130 GGGQGGGAPRQ
+130 GGGIGKGAP
-141 ADAAPRKADAAP
+141 
-153 RKANAAPRSAD
+153 
-164 AGATMPS
+164 GAKWSPLT
-171 DAQLSGRDMAGWIAA
+171 GREIGGWIAA

-192 IYFGCVASDLTAQT
+192 IYFGCVSGGFTTQSAL
-206 AMFAAILGMVVLMW
+206 FAAILGMVVVMW
-220 LFAIVDEFIPPLI
+220 LFAIVDEFIPPII
-233 AIVATLFIGLAP
+233 AIVATLFVGLAP
-245 ASVAL
+245 PTVAL

-409 AENPSP
+409 AANPNP
-415 LPKERIRGQLQ
+415 LPKERIREQLQ

-504 YLKVDTLIAKV
+504 YLKVDALIAKV
-515 VSGHLGFIDGSMEL
+515 VSGHLGFIDGSIEL

-535 VITVALRIGLPIA
+535 VITVVLRIGLPIA

>member
-1 MDVLTRDPLVSGFT
+1 MEVLTRDPLVAGFG

-20 RIVGVMERVDFAPG
+20 RLVGAMERVQCAPG
-34 DVLCSVGQKAA
+34 EVLCAAGQAA
-45 NLYLI
+45 EHLYLI
-50 ERGTAVLTTP
+50 ESGAAVLTTP
-60 HGRQTPLHAA
+60 SGRQAPLHAL

-75 AAAGLVHYVCTVTA
+75 AAAGMANYACTVTA
-89 TSEVNAWRIPRAALD
+89 TSQVTAWRLPRATLADVVQLHPAL
-104 DIAVLQ
+104 A
-110 PHLVA
+110 A
-115 DALLSLASTLGGEVV
+115 EALLSLASTLGGEAV
-130 GGGQGGGAPRQ
+130 GGGIGKDASGAKWSPL
-141 ADAAPRKADAAP
+141 
-153 RKANAAPRSAD
+153 
-164 AGATMPS
+164 T
-171 DAQLSGRDMAGWIAA
+171 GREIGGWIAA

-192 IYFGCVASDLTAQT
+192 IYFGCVSGGFTTQSAL
-206 AMFAAILGMVVLMW
+206 FAAILGMVVVMW
-220 LFAIVDEFIPPLI
+220 LFAIVDEFIPPII
-233 AIVATLFIGLAP
+233 AIVATLFVGLAP
-245 ASVAL
+245 PTVAL

-409 AENPSP
+409 AENPNP
-415 LPKERIRGQLQ
+415 LPKERIREQLQ

-504 YLKVDTLIAKV
+504 YLKVDALIAKV
-515 VSGHLGFIDGSMEL
+515 VSGHLGFIDGSIEL

-535 VITVALRIGLPIA
+535 VITVVLRIGLPIA

-596 SKGQTEAIDRVQF
+596 SKGQTEVIDRVQF

>member
-1 MDVLTRDPLVSGFT
+1 MEVLTRDPLVAGFG

-20 RIVGVMERVDFAPG
+20 RLVGAMERVECAPG
-34 DVLCSVGQKAA
+34 DVLCAAGQAA
-45 NLYLI
+45 EHLYLI
-50 ERGTAVLTTP
+50 EDGAAVLTTP
-60 HGRQTPLHAA
+60 SGRQTPLHAL

-75 AAAGLVHYVCTVTA
+75 AAAGLASYACTVTA
-89 TSEVNAWRIPRAALD
+89 TSQVIAWRLPRATL
-104 DIAVLQ
+104 
-110 PHLVA
+110 A
-115 DALLSLASTLGGEVV
+115 DVVQLHPTLASEALLSLASTLGGEAV
-130 GGGQGGGAPRQ
+130 GGGIGKGGSGAKWSPL
-141 ADAAPRKADAAP
+141 
-153 RKANAAPRSAD
+153 
-164 AGATMPS
+164 T
-171 DAQLSGRDMAGWIAA
+171 GREIGGWIAA

-192 IYFGCVASDLTAQT
+192 IYFGCVSGGFTTQSAL
-206 AMFAAILGMVVLMW
+206 FAAILGMVVVMW
-220 LFAIVDEFIPPLI
+220 LFAIVDEFIPPII
-233 AIVATLFIGLAP
+233 AIVATLFVGLAP
-245 ASVAL
+245 PTVAL

-271 ASSGLSYRVMLWVL
+271 ASSGLSYRVMLWLL

-409 AENPSP
+409 AENPNP
-415 LPKERIRGQLQ
+415 LPKERIREQLQ

-504 YLKVDTLIAKV
+504 YLKVDALIAKV
-515 VSGHLGFIDGSMEL
+515 VSGHLGFIDGSIEL

-548 ASALISAVILIPVAE
+548 ASALVSAVILIPVAE

>member
-1 MDVLTRDPLVSGFT
+1 MEVLTRDPLVAGFG

-20 RIVGVMERVDFAPG
+20 RLVGAMERVQCAPG
-34 DVLCSVGQKAA
+34 EVLCAAGQAA
-45 NLYLI
+45 EHLYLI
-50 ERGTAVLTTP
+50 ESGAAVLTTP
-60 HGRQTPLHAA
+60 SGRQAPLHAL

-75 AAAGLVHYVCTVTA
+75 AAAGLANYACTVTA
-89 TSEVNAWRIPRAALD
+89 TSQVTAWRLPRATLADVVQLHPAL
-104 DIAVLQ
+104 ATE
-110 PHLVA
+110 
-115 DALLSLASTLGGEVV
+115 ALLSLASTLGGEAV
-130 GGGQGGGAPRQ
+130 GGGIGKGAP
-141 ADAAPRKADAAP
+141 
-153 RKANAAPRSAD
+153 
-164 AGATMPS
+164 GAKWSPLT
-171 DAQLSGRDMAGWIAA
+171 GREIGGWIAA

-192 IYFGCVASDLTAQT
+192 IYFGCVSGGFTTQSAL
-206 AMFAAILGMVVLMW
+206 FAAILGMVVVMW
-220 LFAIVDEFIPPLI
+220 LFAIVDEFIPPII
-233 AIVATLFIGLAP
+233 AIVATLFVGLAP
-245 ASVAL
+245 PTVAL

-403 MRWLLP
+403 MRWLMP
-409 AENPSP
+409 AENPNP
-415 LPKERIRGQLQ
+415 LPKERIREQLQ

-504 YLKVDTLIAKV
+504 YLKVDALIAKV
-515 VSGHLGFIDGSMEL
+515 VSGHLGFIDGSIEL

-596 SKGQTEAIDRVQF
+596 SKGQTEVIDRVQF

>member
-1 MDVLTRDPLVSGFT
+1 MDVLTGDPLVAGFD

-20 RIVGVMERVDFAPG
+20 RLVGSMERVEWAPG
-34 DVLCSVGQKAA
+34 AVLCAAGQSAEY
-45 NLYLI
+45 LYLI
-50 ERGTAVLTTP
+50 ESGTAVLTTP
-60 HGRQTPLHAA
+60 TGRQAPLRAL

-75 AAAGLVHYVCTVTA
+75 AAAGLAHYACTVTA
-89 TSEVNAWRIPRAALD
+89 TSQVIAWRLPRVTLAD
-104 DIAVLQ
+104 
-110 PHLVA
+110 VA
-115 DALLSLASTLGGEVV
+115 QVHPTLATEALLSLASTLGGEAI
-130 GGGQGGGAPRQ
+130 GGGVGKGA
-141 ADAAPRKADAAP
+141 
-153 RKANAAPRSAD
+153 
-164 AGATMPS
+164 AGTKWIP
-171 DAQLSGRDMAGWIAA
+171 LTGREIGGWIAA

-192 IYFGCVASDLTAQT
+192 IYFGCVSGGFTTQSAL
-206 AMFAAILGMVVLMW
+206 FAAILGMVVVMW
-220 LFAIVDEFIPPLI
+220 LFAIVDEFIPPII
-233 AIVATLFIGLAP
+233 AIVATLFVGLAP
-245 ASVAL
+245 PTVAL

-409 AENPSP
+409 AENPNP
-415 LPKERIRGQLQ
+415 LPKERIREQLQ

-504 YLKVDTLIAKV
+504 YLKVDALIAKV
-515 VSGHLGFIDGSMEL
+515 VSGHLGFIDGSIEL

>member
-1 MDVLTRDPLVSGFT
+1 MEVLTRDPLVAGFG

-20 RIVGVMERVDFAPG
+20 RLVGALERVECAPG
-34 DVLCSVGQKAA
+34 ELLCAAGQAA
-45 NLYLI
+45 EHLYLL
-50 ERGTAVLTTP
+50 ESGAAVLTTP
-60 HGRQTPLHAA
+60 SGRQAPLHAL

-75 AAAGLVHYVCTVTA
+75 AAAGLANYACTVTA
-89 TSEVNAWRIPRAALD
+89 TSQVIAWRLPRATLADVGQLHPAL
-104 DIAVLQ
+104 ATE
-110 PHLVA
+110 
-115 DALLSLASTLGGEVV
+115 ALLSLASTLGGEAV
-130 GGGQGGGAPRQ
+130 GGGIGKGASRAKWSPL
-141 ADAAPRKADAAP
+141 
-153 RKANAAPRSAD
+153 
-164 AGATMPS
+164 T
-171 DAQLSGRDMAGWIAA
+171 GREIGGWIAA

-192 IYFGCVASDLTAQT
+192 IYFGCVSGGFTTQSAL
-206 AMFAAILGMVVLMW
+206 FAAILGMVVVMW
-220 LFAIVDEFIPPLI
+220 LFAIVDEFIPPII
-233 AIVATLFIGLAP
+233 AIVATLFVGLAP
-245 ASVAL
+245 PAVAL

-290 RPFWQQTSMLLGGMA
+290 RPFWQQTSMLIGGME

-409 AENPSP
+409 AENPNP
-415 LPKERIRGQLQ
+415 LPKERIREQLQ
-426 LLGPLGFAEWLA
+426 LLGPLGLAEWLA

-504 YLKVDTLIAKV
+504 YLKVDALIAKV
-515 VSGHLGFIDGSMEL
+515 VSGHLGFINGSIEL

>member
-1 MDVLTRDPLVSGFT
+1 
-15 RLALA
+15 
-20 RIVGVMERVDFAPG
+20 
-34 DVLCSVGQKAA
+34 
-45 NLYLI
+45 
-50 ERGTAVLTTP
+50 
-60 HGRQTPLHAA
+60 
-70 HCGEE
+70 
-75 AAAGLVHYVCTVTA
+75 
-89 TSEVNAWRIPRAALD
+89 
-104 DIAVLQ
+104 
-110 PHLVA
+110 
-115 DALLSLASTLGGEVV
+115 
-130 GGGQGGGAPRQ
+130 
-141 ADAAPRKADAAP
+141 
-153 RKANAAPRSAD
+153 
-164 AGATMPS
+164 
-171 DAQLSGRDMAGWIAA
+171 
-186 IVLPAG
+186 
-192 IYFGCVASDLTAQT
+192 
-206 AMFAAILGMVVLMW
+206 
-220 LFAIVDEFIPPLI
+220 
-233 AIVATLFIGLAP
+233 
-245 ASVAL
+245 
-250 GGFASPSLM
+250 
-259 TMIGVF
+259 
-265 ALASTI
+265 
-271 ASSGLSYRVMLWVL
+271 MLWVL

-290 RPFWQQTSMLLGGMA
+290 RPFWQQTSILLGGMA

-409 AENPSP
+409 AENPNP

-504 YLKVDTLIAKV
+504 YLKVDALIAKV
-515 VSGHLGFIDGSMEL
+515 VSGHLGFIDGSIEL
-529 FVLAAL
+529 FVFAAL

>member
-1 MDVLTRDPLVSGFT
+1 MEVLTRDPLVAGFG

-20 RIVGVMERVDFAPG
+20 RLVGAMERVQCAPG
-34 DVLCSVGQKAA
+34 EVLCAAGQAA
-45 NLYLI
+45 EHLYLI
-50 ERGTAVLTTP
+50 ESGAAVLTTP
-60 HGRQTPLHAA
+60 SGRQAPLHAL

-75 AAAGLVHYVCTVTA
+75 AAAGLANYACTVTA
-89 TSEVNAWRIPRAALD
+89 TSQVTAWRLPRATL
-104 DIAVLQ
+104 
-110 PHLVA
+110 A
-115 DALLSLASTLGGEVV
+115 DVVQLHPTLATEALLSLASTLGGEAV
-130 GGGQGGGAPRQ
+130 GGGIGKGA
-141 ADAAPRKADAAP
+141 
-153 RKANAAPRSAD
+153 
-164 AGATMPS
+164 
-171 DAQLSGRDMAGWIAA
+171 SGVKWSPLTGREIGGWIAA

-192 IYFGCVASDLTAQT
+192 IYFGCVSGGFTTQSAL
-206 AMFAAILGMVVLMW
+206 FAAILGMVVVMW
-220 LFAIVDEFIPPLI
+220 LFAIVDEFIPPII
-233 AIVATLFIGLAP
+233 AIVATLFVGLAP
-245 ASVAL
+245 PTVAL

-259 TMIGVF
+259 TMVGVF

-403 MRWLLP
+403 MRWLMP
-409 AENPSP
+409 AENPNP
-415 LPKERIRGQLQ
+415 LPKERIREQLQ

-504 YLKVDTLIAKV
+504 YLKVDALIAKV
-515 VSGHLGFIDGSMEL
+515 VSGHLGFIDGSIEL

-609 TRYNQCMNAARVA
+609 ARYNQCMNAARVA

>member
-1 MDVLTRDPLVSGFT
+1 MEVLTRDPLVAGFG

-20 RIVGVMERVDFAPG
+20 RLVGAMERVQCAPG
-34 DVLCSVGQKAA
+34 EVLCAAGQAA
-45 NLYLI
+45 EHLYLI
-50 ERGTAVLTTP
+50 ESGAAVLTTP
-60 HGRQTPLHAA
+60 SGRQAPLHAL

-75 AAAGLVHYVCTVTA
+75 AAAGLANYACTVTA
-89 TSEVNAWRIPRAALD
+89 TSQVTAWRLPRAALAD
-104 DIAVLQ
+104 
-110 PHLVA
+110 VA
-115 DALLSLASTLGGEVV
+115 QLHPTLATEALLSLASTLGGEAI
-130 GGGQGGGAPRQ
+130 GGGVGKGA
-141 ADAAPRKADAAP
+141 
-153 RKANAAPRSAD
+153 
-164 AGATMPS
+164 AGTKWIP
-171 DAQLSGRDMAGWIAA
+171 LTGREIGGWIAA

-192 IYFGCVASDLTAQT
+192 IYFGCVSGGFTTQSAL
-206 AMFAAILGMVVLMW
+206 FAAILGMVVVMW
-220 LFAIVDEFIPPLI
+220 LFAIVDEFIPPII
-233 AIVATLFIGLAP
+233 AIVATLFVGLAP
-245 ASVAL
+245 PTVAL

-409 AENPSP
+409 AENPNP
-415 LPKERIRGQLQ
+415 LPKERIREQLQ

-504 YLKVDTLIAKV
+504 YLKVDALIAKV
-515 VSGHLGFIDGSMEL
+515 VSGHLGFIDGSIEL

-596 SKGQTEAIDRVQF
+596 SKGQTEVIDRVQF

>member
-1 MDVLTRDPLVSGFT
+1 MDVLTRDPLVAGFD

-20 RIVGVMERVDFAPG
+20 RLVGSMERVEWAPG
-34 DVLCSVGQKAA
+34 AVLCAAGQSAEY
-45 NLYLI
+45 LYLI
-50 ERGTAVLTTP
+50 ESGTAVLTTP
-60 HGRQTPLHAA
+60 TGRQAPLRAL

-75 AAAGLVHYVCTVTA
+75 AAAGLAHYACTVTA
-89 TSEVNAWRIPRAALD
+89 TSQVIAWRLPRVTLAD
-104 DIAVLQ
+104 
-110 PHLVA
+110 VA
-115 DALLSLASTLGGEVV
+115 QVHPTLATEALLSLASTLGGEAI
-130 GGGQGGGAPRQ
+130 GGGVGKGA
-141 ADAAPRKADAAP
+141 
-153 RKANAAPRSAD
+153 
-164 AGATMPS
+164 AGTKWIP
-171 DAQLSGRDMAGWIAA
+171 LTGREIGGWIAA

-192 IYFGCVASDLTAQT
+192 IYFGCVSGGFTTQSAL
-206 AMFAAILGMVVLMW
+206 FAAILGMVVVMW
-220 LFAIVDEFIPPLI
+220 LFAIVDEFIPPII
-233 AIVATLFIGLAP
+233 AIVATLFVGLAP
-245 ASVAL
+245 PAVAL

-271 ASSGLSYRVMLWVL
+271 ASSGLSYRVMLWLL

-409 AENPSP
+409 AENPNP

-504 YLKVDTLIAKV
+504 YLKVDASIAKV
-515 VSGHLGFIDGSMEL
+515 VSAHLGFIHGSIEL
-529 FVLAAL
+529 FVVAAL

-548 ASALISAVILIPVAE
+548 ASALVSSVILIPVAE

>member
-1 MDVLTRDPLVSGFT
+1 MEVLTRDPLVAGFG

-20 RIVGVMERVDFAPG
+20 RLVGAMERVQCAPG
-34 DVLCSVGQKAA
+34 EVLCAAGQAA
-45 NLYLI
+45 EHLYLI
-50 ERGTAVLTTP
+50 ESGAAVLTTP
-60 HGRQTPLHAA
+60 SGRQAPLHAL

-75 AAAGLVHYVCTVTA
+75 AAAGLANYACTVTA
-89 TSEVNAWRIPRAALD
+89 TSQVTAWRLPRATL
-104 DIAVLQ
+104 
-110 PHLVA
+110 A
-115 DALLSLASTLGGEVV
+115 DVVQLHPTLATEALLSLASTLGGEAV
-130 GGGQGGGAPRQ
+130 GGGIGKGA
-141 ADAAPRKADAAP
+141 
-153 RKANAAPRSAD
+153 
-164 AGATMPS
+164 
-171 DAQLSGRDMAGWIAA
+171 SGVKWSPLTGREIGGWIAA

-192 IYFGCVASDLTAQT
+192 IYFGCVSGGFTTQSAL
-206 AMFAAILGMVVLMW
+206 FAAILGMVVVMW
-220 LFAIVDEFIPPLI
+220 LFAIVDEFIPPII
-233 AIVATLFIGLAP
+233 AIVATLFVGLAP
-245 ASVAL
+245 PTVAL

-409 AENPSP
+409 AENPNP

-504 YLKVDTLIAKV
+504 YLKVDALIAKV
-515 VSGHLGFIDGSMEL
+515 VSGHLGFIDGSIEL